1 MAHKK
6 TWAGRHFMPPFMASV
21 NPPPPLTKKEKC
33 VVIVEVVIALA
44 IWLASGHAIEKIYT
58 KAGFVD
64 TPKFVFWIPA
74 LNLAFLIHLAFASW
88 PQIKE
93 EK

>member
-1 MAHKK
+1 M
-6 TWAGRHFMPPFMASV
+6 
-21 NPPPPLTKKEKC
+21 
-33 VVIVEVVIALA
+33 VIVEVVIALA

>member
-1 MAHKK
+1 MV
-6 TWAGRHFMPPFMASV
+6 TI
-21 NPPPPLTKKEKC
+21 E
-33 VVIVEVVIALA
+33 VIITLA
-44 IWLASGHAIEKIYT
+44 IWLASGHAIGKIYN

-74 LNLAFLIHLAFASW
+74 LNLAFLIYLAFANW
-88 PQIKE
+88 PNIKE